1 MMLEIVWPLTCIVLL
16 LVTMCFTAM
25 AVIHAFRL
33 YSEIAPSKQH
43 IANFLPFLVG
53 AIPGLLT
60 PAGERSRN
68 KFISSLAILAASAL
82 ALVLILYFYGPTR

>member
-1 MMLEIVWPLTCIVLL
+1 MILEIVWPITCILLL
-16 LVTMCFTAM
+16 LVAIYFAVM
-25 AVIHAFRL
+25 AAIHAFRM
-33 YSEIAPSKQH
+33 YSEITPSKQG

-68 KFISSLAILAASAL
+68 RFLFSLAVAVASAL
-82 ALVLILYFYGPTR
+82 ASVLIGYFYGPTK